1 MQELHN
7 KLVQN
12 IIKQNLTTAKL
23 ANKHRLK
30 GLILEKRDKVFLL
43 RKNLK
48 TKQLSNKL
56 DNL

>member
-1 MQELHN
+1 
-7 KLVQN
+7 VQN
-12 IIKQNLTTAKL
+12 ITKQNLITAKL
-23 ANKHRLK
+23 VNKKRLK
-30 GLILEKRDKVFLL
+30 RLTLKKENKVFLL